1 MGSWGDGVGGYATIN
16 QLAWT
21 CVMGSGG
28 YGEGLGRGGGEGAGE
43 TRGRGKGE
51 KNGRIADG

>member
-1 MGSWGDGVGGYATIN
+1 MGGYATIN
-16 QLAWT
+16 QLSWT